1 MISYSC
7 VHKGF
12 RTSTS
17 VIFVRLFTYCLL
29 FSRHV
34 PIFEKSLFA
43 FVKNKTSHHDIDI
56 SYSSSSSKP
65 YSISIFPPYTMLCVF
80 LFFRGRL
87 TTGHATRLLEMKN
100 TTTIKQ
106 ILQCNWTGLK
116 VHNTGLNVPGLNVPG
131 LNVLYPRPGNPT
143 GTI

>member
-34 PIFEKSLFA
+34 PIFKKSLFA
-43 FVKNKTSHHDIDI
+43 FVKSKTSHHDITVYGFTFSVVYKSQLRSCYRGPVVLI
-56 SYSSSSSKP
+56 LYFQWGEKANKKLEESWLHLSEKNKP
-65 YSISIFPPYTMLCVF
+65 IALCNID
-80 LFFRGRL
+80 
-87 TTGHATRLLEMKN
+87 K
-100 TTTIKQ
+100 K
-106 ILQCNWTGLK
+106 
-116 VHNTGLNVPGLNVPG
+116 
-131 LNVLYPRPGNPT
+131 
-143 GTI
+143 

>member
-43 FVKNKTSHHDIDI
+43 FGKSKTSHHDIAVYGFTFSVVYYNVI
-56 SYSSSSSKP
+56 KFY
-65 YSISIFPPYTMLCVF
+65 
-80 LFFRGRL
+80 
-87 TTGHATRLLEMKN
+87 LLA
-100 TTTIKQ
+100 
-106 ILQCNWTGLK
+106 
-116 VHNTGLNVPGLNVPG
+116 
-131 LNVLYPRPGNPT
+131 
-143 GTI
+143 